1 MGSGQYD
8 KEINGFSVRI
18 ALDDYGNL
26 KGSGVLFLRQ
36 SGELPLLFT
45 AAHVLV
51 PLFENK
57 KDISLCLGCSDGG
70 GKAQAMEVC
79 AYWVKEKAQASGKEG
94 ETYIHPQYIGKD
106 KEYVY
111 DVAIVVLPWKE
122 WM

>member
-51 PLFENK
+51 PLF
-57 KDISLCLGCSDGG
+57 
-70 GKAQAMEVC
+70 MFR
-79 AYWVKEKAQASGKEG
+79 
-94 ETYIHPQYIGKD
+94 
-106 KEYVY
+106 
-111 DVAIVVLPWKE
+111 VL
-122 WM
+122 